1 MTEIKLSV
9 PEESLLALKLN
20 SDQFAAELRMAAAAK
35 FYELGRLSSGAAAK
49 IGGVPRSLFGQAC
62 RLWCGHVSYDSR
74 GIDQRNSPCLTLYA
88 TRLRFNICINSDC

>member
-49 IGGVPRSLFGQAC
+49 IGGVPRTLFLVKLADYGVDTFRMTQEE
-62 RLWCGHVSYDSR
+62 
-74 GIDQRNSPCLTLYA
+74 LTRE
-88 TRLRFNICINSDC
+88 TRLA